1 MHFIRNLKNRF
12 KREKFSGLQGISST
26 ETSSQFIEFEET
38 SGNLSDFQTISK
50 TLLNF
55 KKRIEQYIV
64 VELPA

>member
-1 MHFIRNLKNRF
+1 MHFIRKLRNCF
-12 KREKFSGLQGISST
+12 KREKYSGLQGISST

-55 KKRIEQYIV
+55 KKIIEQHIV